1 MSLEIIGAGFG
12 RTGTLSLKSALE
24 ELGFGPCHHMTEIID
39 DMHRQGPIWNS
50 VASGKERNWRRV
62 YEGYRAT
69 VDWPGCHYYAELAE
83 AFPEAKIILT
93 ERDSRAWYY
102 SMSETIFQ
110 NMPGRVA
117 RMLMAVARFPMHF
130 VSTIVLKQTFHNDIG
145 EANAIATFERHNAE
159 VRALIPADRL
169 LVFDVKQGW
178 GPLCAFLGVEV
189 PDTPFPRTN
198 DREMFTR
205 HGEKVREAFR
215 RRKAA

>member
-24 ELGFGPCHHMTEIID
+24 ELGFGPCHHMAEVID

-50 VASGKERNWRRV
+50 VANGKERNWQKV
-62 YEGYRAT
+62 YDGYRAT
-69 VDWPGCHYYAELAE
+69 VDWPGCHYYAELAD
-83 AFPEAKIILT
+83 AFPEAKVILT
-93 ERDSRAWYY
+93 ERDSRSWY
-102 SMSETIFQ
+102 SSINETIFQ

-117 RMLMAVARFPMHF
+117 RMLMAVGRFPMHF
-130 VSTIVLKQTFHNDIG
+130 VSTILLKQTFRNDMG

-159 VRALIPADRL
+159 VRNRIPADRL

-178 GPLCAFLGVEV
+178 EPLCAFLGVQV
-189 PDTPFPRTN
+189 PDTPFPHTN
-198 DREMFTR
+198 DRQMFAH

-215 RRKAA
+215 RRKTA